1 MALEVRGCSGDAVYF
16 TSTNM
21 AMHSPVAFEIEVL
34 RIYCNTSS
42 KEAFSV
48 VMHFERRRRSWM
60 LVIQ

>member
-16 TSTNM
+16 TSTDM

-34 RIYCNTSS
+34 RIHCNTPS

>member
-1 MALEVRGCSGDAVYF
+1 VALEVRGCSGDAVYF

-48 VMHFERRRRSWM
+48 VMHFERRPRSWM